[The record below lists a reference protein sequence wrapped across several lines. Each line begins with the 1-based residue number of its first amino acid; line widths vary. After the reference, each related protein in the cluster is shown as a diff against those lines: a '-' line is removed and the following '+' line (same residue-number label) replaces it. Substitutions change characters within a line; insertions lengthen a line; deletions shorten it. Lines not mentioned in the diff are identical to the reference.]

1 MPYRVQKIEDF
12 VQQLESGD
20 LKLRVRVLEV
30 LKADILFNFFD
41 VVLSTCIQMNWVWFE
56 CWPNLKLPPF
66 IYLWCLVVQWVVPSQ
81 NWSAPLRRLISHL
94 VLVPGCRYIIYILTL
109 MLSLSFPLSQ
119 KSERAA
125 RKATIIQ
132 MATLY
137 TALGGTLLNVGVA
150 LNGQGNQLIANGSF
164 VGAGIEPLIPFPP
177 NFL

>member
-30 LKADILFNFFD
+30 LKADILFYFFD

-56 CWPNLKLPPF
+56 CWPNLKLHPF

-81 NWSAPLRRLISHL
+81 NWSAPLRRLIGYL

-109 MLSLSFPLSQ
+109 MLSLPPSFSKVWASSKEGNNTTNGNIVYSIRWDPP
-119 KSERAA
+119 KCWGRIERS
-125 RKATIIQ
+125 RQPTDC
-132 MATLY
+132 
-137 TALGGTLLNVGVA
+137 
-150 LNGQGNQLIANGSF
+150 
-164 VGAGIEPLIPFPP
+164 
-177 NFL
+177 